1 MAAAVASRAKLPA
14 SLALPDVV
22 GLALETRWT
31 TSPWLVDAPSDDD
44 EDDNDDDNDDDRED
58 DDHRQSDG

>member
-22 GLALETRWT
+22 GLAMETRWT
-31 TSPWLVDAPSDDD
+31 TSHWLVDAPSDDD
-44 EDDNDDDNDDDRED
+44 DATPASFFFDDEDEFKRC
-58 DDHRQSDG
+58 S